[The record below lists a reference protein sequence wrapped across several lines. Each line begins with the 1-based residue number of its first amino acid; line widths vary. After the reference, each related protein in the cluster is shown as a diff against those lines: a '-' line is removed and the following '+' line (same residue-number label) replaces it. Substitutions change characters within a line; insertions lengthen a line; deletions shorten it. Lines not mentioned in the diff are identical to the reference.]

1 LPKAAD
7 YAKIRWLKNKVS
19 FSLIQ
24 LIKKV
29 FMREAFPDSHAFF
42 SEVGAWLGLIDKNLN
57 AVTLLIAEQQVARD
71 ELIKT
76 RLVELFCQGY
86 QSRAWPLITGYL
98 EQIELLINQLWQSE
112 LTVEYPEEKFNER
125 LFFFFM
131 LPYLRQLAH
140 ILQPLEIHREE
151 RILLRVIL
159 ALFEALIEDPDHAL
173 HVHLARQLKKIIPF
187 SFGKALKDNADRNS
201 IAKEF
206 TFCRVGCS
214 ESLEEIEREIKESNR
229 RLRGEHLSSEDVYDI
244 AEQYKTFQL
253 AGLFVRNIFKSLRG
267 TLPKKILLDR
277 EVATICQSD
286 ILMLLQQI
294 VANPLDMTEDE
305 AKMAELQYGLLTLV
319 LPDRTLYLDVINSF
333 PQDDA
338 LRLGRAADF
347 FLRCRWLGHA
357 KRHEAL
363 QAWITLFHQDRG
375 IEEHISQSKT
385 RINALL
391 KYVFSPSVHIGAASW
406 QFNLQRLNSYLRK
419 YFALNVSEESKEYL
433 LTLRQIR
440 DEHKQPLLSRII
452 AILLVGI
459 FHNLQIKRSP
469 RHYNGL
475 LKFIAVNTRYA
486 MTFTLVE
493 TVLGLQDDRYCDI
506 IQVEGTTG
514 FNPSLRIEISQ
525 PNLAFTMALKE
536 FNQLLS
542 GAGLYALPLLDKF
555 VQVEDYF
562 QRSYLTQ
569 GTLHPSES
577 LTTLRNCYKE
587 SVFGFDPVTLYDL
600 VFKAEAYLKIF
611 AIDLSPCSWL
621 KDIFFRLSLLQRI
634 DPQAT
639 NINVLLRDI
648 RTPAVRIPEIASIK
662 LTLPAFPPPAQQAA
676 GKD

>member
-1 LPKAAD
+1 
-7 YAKIRWLKNKVS
+7 
-19 FSLIQ
+19 
-24 LIKKV
+24 
-29 FMREAFPDSHAFF
+29 MREAFPDSHAFF

-57 AVTLLIAEQQVARD
+57 AVTLNIAEQQVARD

-76 RLVELFCQGY
+76 RLVELFCY
-86 QSRAWPLITGYL
+86 DYHSRAWPLITGYL
-98 EQIELLINQLWQSE
+98 EQIELLINQLWHSE

-140 ILQPLEIHREE
+140 TLQPLETQCEE
-151 RILLRVIL
+151 RILLRAVL

-173 HVHLARQLKKIIPF
+173 HVHLARQLKKIIPS

-206 TFCRVGCS
+206 TFYRVGCS
-214 ESLEEIEREIKESNR
+214 ESLEEIKREIKESNR
-229 RLRGEHLSSEDVYDI
+229 RARGKKHSPEDVHDI
-244 AEQYKTFQL
+244 AEKYKTFQL

-277 EVATICQSD
+277 EVATICQSNT
-286 ILMLLQQI
+286 LMLLQQI
-294 VANPLDMTEDE
+294 VANPFKMTEEE
-305 AKMAELQYGLLTLV
+305 ARMAELQYELLTLV
-319 LPDRTLYLDVINSF
+319 LPDRALYLDVLNSF

-347 FLRCRWLGHA
+347 FLRCCWPGQVN
-357 KRHEAL
+357 RHEAL

-375 IEEHISQSKT
+375 IEEHIAQSKMQV
-385 RINALL
+385 NALL
-391 KYVFSPSVHIGAASW
+391 KYVFSPSVHTGAASW
-406 QFNLQRLNSYLRK
+406 QFSLQRLNSYLAK
-419 YFALNVSEESKEYL
+419 HFSLNVSEESKVYL

-440 DEHKQPLLSRII
+440 DKHKQPLLSRII

-459 FHNLQIKRSP
+459 FHNLQAKRSP
-469 RHYNGL
+469 RHYNAL

-493 TVLGLQDDRYCDI
+493 TALGLQDDRYRDV
-506 IQVEGTTG
+506 IQVEGTTD

-525 PNLAFTMALKE
+525 PNLALTMALKE

-611 AIDLSPCSWL
+611 GINVRPCGWIV
-621 KDIFFRLSLLQRI
+621 DIFFRLSLLQEI
-634 DPQAT
+634 DPQST
-639 NINVLLRDI
+639 NINVWLREV
-648 RTPAVRIPEIASIK
+648 RTPAVHIPAITSIRVIQS
-662 LTLPAFPPPAQQAA
+662 AVPPPEQQAA
-676 GKD
+676 GES